1 MLLEFLVYV
10 RLGNLAIWV
19 RNVSDAGSFDSDS
32 CRTFHVLI
40 SRQVKDTTVT
50 RSVRL
55 NANPVS

>member
-32 CRTFHVLI
+32 QLQNI
-40 SRQVKDTTVT
+40 SCFDITSSERYH
-50 RSVRL
+50 RHS
-55 NANPVS
+55 